1 MKKLFLILLL
11 ATSVLYTSKAQQTA
25 APQADVASIEAIT
38 AAGLKII
45 SGPKGQQRDMEAFKA
60 LFLPNAQMGGV
71 FYKGDS
77 SFVRLTTVENFAD
90 RNGPAYAEM
99 GFYENQLA
107 LRIERFGKLATAFQ
121 TYETRMGS
129 PTGKVE
135 DRGVNTYQLVY
146 DQGRWWIASL
156 LFTPETATQPIPKKY
171 LK

>member
-1 MKKLFLILLL
+1 MKKHLITLLL
-11 ATSVLYTSKAQQTA
+11 CCGLCHVLLAQHTT
-25 APQADVASIEAIT
+25 APQADVQSIEAIT

-60 LFLPNAQMGGV
+60 LFLPGAQMGGV

-77 SFVRLTTVENFAD
+77 SFVRLTTAEKFAE
-90 RNGPAYAEM
+90 RNGPAYAEL

-107 LRIERFGKLATAFQ
+107 LRVERFGNLATAFQ
-121 TYETRMGS
+121 TYETRTGG
-129 PTGKVE
+129 PKGKVE

-156 LFTPETATQPIPKKY
+156 LFTPETQKTPVPKKY

>member
-1 MKKLFLILLL
+1 MKKHLLTLLL
-11 ATSVLYTSKAQQTA
+11 CCGLCHVLLAQQIT

-60 LFLPNAQMGGV
+60 LFLPGAQMGGV

-77 SFVRLTTVENFAD
+77 SFVRLTTVENFAE
-90 RNGPAYAEM
+90 RNGPAYANL

-107 LRIERFGKLATAFQ
+107 LRIKRFGNLATAFQ
-121 TYETRMGS
+121 TYETRTGS

-156 LFTPETATQPIPKKY
+156 LFTPETEKAPLPEKY